1 MNKLIKTT
9 VLVLISLLLCFLAYK
24 LCYFIAERYFFDK
37 FFYQKS
43 IAHGYW
49 IPSKHPTHD
58 DFGNRATDINK
69 LQNNQPD
76 ALKTTNEQ
84 VFRIALYGDSYVWG
98 QGIRN
103 EERFA
108 KILENKLNK
117 IRPTRIISLAE
128 TGDNIFDH
136 YQKYKI
142 TPEIF
147 GRIDLNIF
155 GLLFNDLLFSNPI
168 DNRYETKKFLESVSY
183 FGCTGPEF
191 LDDFQQGDKINHSLS
206 PDSRNYCVYKKI
218 VPTLPREKTIY
229 FDLGAPVYTNDY
241 ADELKFV
248 KLISQDFPL
257 FYPYS
262 NNILS
267 APHPNKYNVS
277 RADAHPSAIAN
288 QLYANLL
295 YQEITTNPQW
305 GFIKNE

>member
-1 MNKLIKTT
+1 VNKLIKTT
-9 VLVLISLLLCFLAYK
+9 VLVLISLLFCFLTYK
-24 LCYFIAERYFFDK
+24 LCYFIAEKYFFDK

-49 IPSKHPTHD
+49 IPSKYPTHD
-58 DFGNRATDINK
+58 DFGSRATDINK

-76 ALKTTNEQ
+76 ALKTTNEHI
-84 VFRIALYGDSYVWG
+84 FKIALYGDSYVWG
-98 QGIRN
+98 QGIKN
-103 EERFA
+103 EQRFA
-108 KILENKLNK
+108 KILQDKLNK

-136 YQKYKI
+136 YQKYKT

-155 GLLFNDLLFSNPI
+155 GLLFNDLLFSNLI
-168 DNRYETKKFLESVSY
+168 DNRYETKKYLESVSY

-206 PDSRNYCVYKKI
+206 SYSKNYCVYKKI
-218 VPTLPREKTIY
+218 VPSLPKEKTIY
-229 FDLGAPVYTNDY
+229 FDLGGAVYTKNY
-241 ADELKFV
+241 PDEMKFV
-248 KLISQDFPL
+248 DLISQDLPVFN
-257 FYPYS
+257 PYS
-262 NNILS
+262 QEILS
-267 APHPNKYNVS
+267 SAHPNEYNVS
-277 RADAHPSAIAN
+277 NTDAHPSALAN

-295 YQEITTNPQW
+295 YLEITTNPKW